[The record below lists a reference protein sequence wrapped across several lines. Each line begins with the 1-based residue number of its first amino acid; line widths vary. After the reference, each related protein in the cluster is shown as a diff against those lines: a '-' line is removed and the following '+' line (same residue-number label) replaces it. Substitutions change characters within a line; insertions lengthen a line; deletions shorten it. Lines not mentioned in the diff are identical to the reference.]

1 MNIYFY
7 SLPLYARSSLLNTE
21 LLPFYFF
28 KILFL
33 SNLYTQS
40 SLWPV
45 SNMNSEFTAT
55 CQELLDKV
63 METPQLT
70 EVLRMVLEE
79 DGTSMESKDFFQLL
93 EDDTCLMVLD
103 FGKSWTPEGM
113 GAVKWPRPGEHQAQK
128 GHHPHHLQ
136 HIEAKPLELLWQPNI
151 KATFYKLYPM
161 SCDSQGPGLKKVLS
175 LGQML
180 LGISSTLHHA
190 VEGAKQWEQQQ
201 QEGGL
206 HPY

>member
-1 MNIYFY
+1 MIK
-7 SLPLYARSSLLNTE
+7 A
-21 LLPFYFF
+21 
-28 KILFL
+28 
-33 SNLYTQS
+33 
-40 SLWPV
+40 
-45 SNMNSEFTAT
+45 AT

-70 EVLRMVLEE
+70 EVLKMVLEE
-79 DGTSMESKDFFQLL
+79 DGTTMESKDFFQLL

-175 LGQML
+175 GL
-180 LGISSTLHHA
+180 LQLNLHVA
-190 VEGAKQWEQQQ
+190 ARPGPNVAGNF
-201 QEGGL
+201 L
-206 HPY
+206 HPSPCSRGG